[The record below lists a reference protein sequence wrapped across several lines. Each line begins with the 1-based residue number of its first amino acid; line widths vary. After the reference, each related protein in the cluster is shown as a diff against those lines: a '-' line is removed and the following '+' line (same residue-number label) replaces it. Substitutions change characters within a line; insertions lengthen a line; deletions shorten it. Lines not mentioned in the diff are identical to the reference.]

1 MGVKF
6 EGKSYAGN
14 MPVFWRGE
22 AKILPGGY
30 KLLQTFPKGTV
41 IPKGTPLHIVI
52 GTLTAAVS
60 KYAKVVDGG
69 TTAKPR
75 VPKGTLFQI
84 NDIVMKE
91 GETTGVT
98 ISSIDT
104 SNADYDVL
112 TLSPAISKL
121 EANDVLIEATAT
133 TSSSAAK
140 YEPNAVVGED
150 TEPLAGSDQDTV
162 SAAYDAVVLLGYTV
176 QLPASWMQGIYMK
189 NNPNIIYVKQ

>member
-60 KYAKVVDGG
+60 KYAKVVSGG
-69 TTAKPR
+69 TTAKPK

-98 ISSIDT
+98 VSSIDT

-112 TLSPAISKL
+112 TLSSAISGL
-121 EANDVLIEATAT
+121 AADDVLIEATA

-150 TEPLAGSDQDTV
+150 TEPLSGGDQDTV

-176 QLPASWMQGIYMK
+176 QLPASWMQGICMK

>member
-60 KYAKVVDGG
+60 KYAKVVFGG
-69 TTAKPR
+69 TTTKPR

-98 ISSIDT
+98 VSSIDT

-112 TLSPAISKL
+112 TLSSAISGL
-121 EANDVLIEATAT
+121 VADDVLIEATA

-150 TEPLAGSDQDTV
+150 TEPLSGGDQDTV

-176 QLPASWMQGIYMK
+176 QLPASWMQGICMK

>member
-60 KYAKVVDGG
+60 KYAKVVSGG
-69 TTAKPR
+69 TIAKPR

-91 GETTGVT
+91 GGTTGVT
-98 ISSIDT
+98 VSSIDT

-112 TLSPAISKL
+112 TLSSAISGL
-121 EANDVLIEATAT
+121 AADDVLIEATA

-176 QLPASWMQGIYMK
+176 QLPASWMQGICMK

>member
-60 KYAKVVDGG
+60 KYAKVVFGG
-69 TTAKPR
+69 TTSTPR

-84 NDIVMKE
+84 NDVVMKE
-91 GETTGVT
+91 GGTTGVMV
-98 ISSIDT
+98 SSIDT

-112 TLSPAISKL
+112 TLASAIL
-121 EANDVLIEATAT
+121 GLAENDVLIEVTAT
-133 TSSSAAK
+133 NSSAAR

-150 TEPLAGSDQDTV
+150 TEPLSGGDQDTV

-176 QLPASWMQGIYMK
+176 QLPASWMQGICMK

>member
-30 KLLQTFPKGTV
+30 RLLQTFPKGTV

-60 KYAKVVDGG
+60 KYAKVVSDGAS
-69 TTAKPR
+69 TKLR

-91 GETTGVT
+91 GGTTGVT
-98 ISSIDT
+98 VSSIDT

-112 TLSPAISKL
+112 TLSPAISGL
-121 EANDVLIEATAT
+121 VTGDVLIEATAT
-133 TSSSAAK
+133 GSPVAK

-150 TEPLAGSDQDTV
+150 TEPLSGGNQATV

-176 QLPASWMQGIYMK
+176 QLPASWMQGICMK

>member
-30 KLLQTFPKGTV
+30 KLSQTFPKGTV
-41 IPKGTPLHIVI
+41 IPKGTPLHIAI

-60 KYAKVVDGG
+60 KYAKVVSGG
-69 TTAKPR
+69 TAAKPI

-91 GETTGVT
+91 GGTTGVT
-98 ISSIDT
+98 VSSIDT

-112 TLSPAISKL
+112 TLSSAISGL
-121 EANDVLIEATAT
+121 MADDVLIEATA

-162 SAAYDAVVLLGYTV
+162 SAAYDAVVLLGYTA
-176 QLPASWMQGIYMK
+176 QLPASWMQGICMK

>member
-60 KYAKVVDGG
+60 KYAKVVSGG
-69 TTAKPR
+69 TATKPR

-98 ISSIDT
+98 VSSIDT

-112 TLSPAISKL
+112 TLSSAISEL
-121 EANDVLIEATAT
+121 TADDVLIEATAT
-133 TSSSAAK
+133 SSSVAK

-150 TEPLAGSDQDTV
+150 TEPLSGGDQDTV

-176 QLPASWMQGIYMK
+176 QLPASWMQGICMK

>member
-41 IPKGTPLHIVI
+41 IPKGTPSHIVI

-60 KYAKVVDGG
+60 KYAKVVSGG
-69 TTAKPR
+69 TTIKPR

-98 ISSIDT
+98 VSSIDT

-112 TLSPAISKL
+112 TLSSAISGL
-121 EANDVLIEATAT
+121 AADDVLIEATA

-176 QLPASWMQGIYMK
+176 QLPASWMQGICMK

>member
-60 KYAKVVDGG
+60 KYAKVVSGG
-69 TTAKPR
+69 TTTKPR
-75 VPKGTLFQI
+75 VPKGTLFQRG
-84 NDIVMKE
+84 KQP
-91 GETTGVT
+91 
-98 ISSIDT
+98 
-104 SNADYDVL
+104 VL
-112 TLSPAISKL
+112 RYLP
-121 EANDVLIEATAT
+121 LIR
-133 TSSSAAK
+133 
-140 YEPNAVVGED
+140 
-150 TEPLAGSDQDTV
+150 Q
-162 SAAYDAVVLLGYTV
+162 
-176 QLPASWMQGIYMK
+176 MQIMMY
-189 NNPNIIYVKQ
+189 

>member
-60 KYAKVVDGG
+60 KYAKVVSGG
-69 TTAKPR
+69 TPTKPR
-75 VPKGTLFQI
+75 VSKGTLFQI

-98 ISSIDT
+98 VSSIDT

-112 TLSPAISKL
+112 TLSSAISEL
-121 EANDVLIEATAT
+121 AADDVLIEATAI
-133 TSSSAAK
+133 SSSAAK

-176 QLPASWMQGIYMK
+176 QLPASWMQGICMK

>member
-60 KYAKVVDGG
+60 KYAKVVSGG
-69 TTAKPR
+69 TSTKQR
-75 VPKGTLFQI
+75 VSKGTLFQI
-84 NDIVMKE
+84 NDIVMKA
-91 GETTGVT
+91 GGTTGVT
-98 ISSIDT
+98 VSSIDT

-112 TLSPAISKL
+112 TLSSAISEL
-121 EANDVLIEATAT
+121 AAGDILIEATA

-150 TEPLAGSDQDTV
+150 TEPLSGGDQDTV

-176 QLPASWMQGIYMK
+176 QLPASWMQGICMK

>member
-60 KYAKVVDGG
+60 KYAKVVSAE
-69 TTAKPR
+69 TSANPK

-91 GETTGVT
+91 GETAGVT
-98 ISSIDT
+98 VSSIDT

-112 TLSPAISKL
+112 TLSSAISGL
-121 EANDVLIEATAT
+121 TTDDVLIEATA

-162 SAAYDAVVLLGYTV
+162 SAAYDAVVLLGYTER
-176 QLPASWMQGIYMK
+176 LPASWMQGICMK

>member
-52 GTLTAAVS
+52 GSLTAAVS
-60 KYAKVVDGG
+60 KYAKVVSGG
-69 TTAKPR
+69 TTTKPR

-98 ISSIDT
+98 VSSIDT

-112 TLSPAISKL
+112 TLSSAISGL
-121 EANDVLIEATAT
+121 VADDVLIEATA

-150 TEPLAGSDQDTV
+150 TEPLSGGDQDTV

-176 QLPASWMQGIYMK
+176 QLPASWMQGICMK

>member
-60 KYAKVVDGG
+60 KYAKVVSGG
-69 TTAKPR
+69 TPTDPR

-98 ISSIDT
+98 VSSIDT
-104 SNADYDVL
+104 SNANYDVL
-112 TLSPAISKL
+112 TLSSAISGL
-121 EANDVLIEATAT
+121 VADDVLIEATA

-150 TEPLAGSDQDTV
+150 TEPLSGGDQDTV

-176 QLPASWMQGIYMK
+176 QLPASWMQGICMK

>member
-60 KYAKVVDGG
+60 KYAKVVSCE
-69 TTAKPR
+69 TTSKLR

-91 GETTGVT
+91 GGTIGVT
-98 ISSIDT
+98 VSSIDT

-112 TLSPAISKL
+112 TLSSAISGL
-121 EANDVLIEATAT
+121 AANDVLIEATAT
-133 TSSSAAK
+133 NSSAAK

-150 TEPLAGSDQDTV
+150 TEPLSGGDQGTV

-176 QLPASWMQGIYMK
+176 QLPASWMQGICMK

>member
-60 KYAKVVDGG
+60 KYAKVVSGG
-69 TTAKPR
+69 TATKPR

-98 ISSIDT
+98 VSSIDT

-112 TLSPAISKL
+112 TLSSAISGL
-121 EANDVLIEATAT
+121 AADDVLIEATA

-176 QLPASWMQGIYMK
+176 QLPASWMQGICMK

>member
-60 KYAKVVDGG
+60 KYAKVVSGG
-69 TTAKPR
+69 TNTKPR

-84 NDIVMKE
+84 NDIVMKD
-91 GETTGVT
+91 GGTTGVT
-98 ISSIDT
+98 VSSIDT

-112 TLSPAISKL
+112 TLSSAISGL
-121 EANDVLIEATAT
+121 AAGDVLIEATA

-176 QLPASWMQGIYMK
+176 QLPASWMQGICMK

>member
-30 KLLQTFPKGTV
+30 KLLHTFPKGTV

-60 KYAKVVDGG
+60 KYAKVVSGG
-69 TTAKPR
+69 TTTKPR

-98 ISSIDT
+98 VSSIDT

-112 TLSPAISKL
+112 TLSSAISGL
-121 EANDVLIEATAT
+121 AADDVLIEATA

-176 QLPASWMQGIYMK
+176 QLPASWMQGICMK

>member
-60 KYAKVVDGG
+60 KYAKVVSGG
-69 TTAKPR
+69 TATKPR

-91 GETTGVT
+91 GGTTGVT
-98 ISSIDT
+98 VSSIDT

-112 TLSPAISKL
+112 TLSSAISGL
-121 EANDVLIEATAT
+121 EADNVLIEATA

-150 TEPLAGSDQDTV
+150 TEPLSGGDQDTV

-176 QLPASWMQGIYMK
+176 QLPASWMQGICMK

>member
-60 KYAKVVDGG
+60 KYAKVVSGG
-69 TTAKPR
+69 TKPR

-91 GETTGVT
+91 GGTTGVT
-98 ISSIDT
+98 VSSIDT

-112 TLSPAISKL
+112 TLSSAISGL
-121 EANDVLIEATAT
+121 AANDVLIEATAI
-133 TSSSAAK
+133 SSSVAK

-150 TEPLAGSDQDTV
+150 TEPLSGGGQDTV

-176 QLPASWMQGIYMK
+176 QLPASWMQGICMK

>member
-60 KYAKVVDGG
+60 KYAKVVSGG
-69 TTAKPR
+69 TPTKPR

-98 ISSIDT
+98 VSSIDT

-112 TLSPAISKL
+112 TLSSAISGL
-121 EANDVLIEATAT
+121 VADDVLIEATA

-176 QLPASWMQGIYMK
+176 QLPASWMQGICMK

>member
-60 KYAKVVDGG
+60 KYAKVVSVE

-91 GETTGVT
+91 GGTAGVT
-98 ISSIDT
+98 VSSIDT

-112 TLSPAISKL
+112 TLSSAISGL
-121 EANDVLIEATAT
+121 TAGDVLIEATAT
-133 TSSSAAK
+133 SSPAAK

-176 QLPASWMQGIYMK
+176 QLPASWMQGICMK

>member
-60 KYAKVVDGG
+60 KYAKVVSGG
-69 TTAKPR
+69 TATKPR

-98 ISSIDT
+98 VSSIDT

-112 TLSPAISKL
+112 TLSSAISGL
-121 EANDVLIEATAT
+121 VADDVLIEATA

-150 TEPLAGSDQDTV
+150 TEPLSGGDHGTV

-176 QLPASWMQGIYMK
+176 QLPASWMQGICMK

>member
-30 KLLQTFPKGTV
+30 KLLQTFPKGTI
-41 IPKGTPLHIVI
+41 IPKGTPLHIVT

-60 KYAKVVDGG
+60 KHAKVMAGG
-69 TTAKPR
+69 TTTKPR
-75 VPKGTLFQI
+75 VPKGTLFQV
-84 NDIVMKE
+84 NDVVMKA

-98 ISSIDT
+98 VSSIDT

-112 TLSPAISKL
+112 TLSAAITGLAADDS
-121 EANDVLIEATAT
+121 LIEATAT
-133 TSSSAAK
+133 SSSEAK

-150 TEPLAGSDQDTV
+150 TEPLAGGDQDTV
-162 SAAYDAVVLLGYTV
+162 SAAYDAVVLLGYIA
-176 QLPASWMQGIYMK
+176 QLPDSWMQGICLK
-189 NNPNIIYVKQ
+189 NNPNIIYIKQ

>member
-60 KYAKVVDGG
+60 KYAKVVSAE
-69 TTAKPR
+69 TATKPR

-91 GETTGVT
+91 GGTTGVKV
-98 ISSIDT
+98 SSIDT

-112 TLSPAISKL
+112 TLSSAISGL
-121 EANDVLIEATAT
+121 AADDALIEATAA
-133 TSSSAAK
+133 SGSVAK

-150 TEPLAGSDQDTV
+150 TDPLSGGDQYTV
-162 SAAYDAVVLLGYTV
+162 SAAYDAVVLLGYTA
-176 QLPASWMQGIYMK
+176 QLPASWMQGICMK

>member
-60 KYAKVVDGG
+60 KYAKVVSGG
-69 TTAKPR
+69 TATEPR

-98 ISSIDT
+98 VSSIDT

-112 TLSPAISKL
+112 TLSSAISGL
-121 EANDVLIEATAT
+121 AADDVLIEATA

-176 QLPASWMQGIYMK
+176 QLPASWMQGICMK

>member
-6 EGKSYAGN
+6 EGKSYSGN

-22 AKILPGGY
+22 AKIFPGGY

-41 IPKGTPLHIVI
+41 IKKGTPLHIVS

-60 KYAKVVDGG
+60 KNAKVISGG
-69 TTAKPR
+69 TTTKPR
-75 VPKGTLFQI
+75 VPKGTLFQV
-84 NDIVMKE
+84 NDVVMKI

-98 ISSIDT
+98 VSSIDS

-112 TLSPAISKL
+112 ALSAAITGL
-121 EANDVLIEATAT
+121 VADDTLIEATG
-133 TSSSAAK
+133 TSDSAAK

-150 TEPLAGSDQDTV
+150 TEPLAGDDQDTV
-162 SAAYDAVVLLGYTV
+162 SAAYDAVILLGYV
-176 QLPASWMQGIYMK
+176 PDIPASWKQGLCLK

>member
-52 GTLTAAVS
+52 GTLTVAVS
-60 KYAKVVDGG
+60 KYAKVVSGG
-69 TTAKPR
+69 TTTKPR
-75 VPKGTLFQI
+75 VLKGTLFQI

-91 GETTGVT
+91 GGTTGVT
-98 ISSIDT
+98 VSSIDT

-112 TLSPAISKL
+112 TLSSAISGL
-121 EANDVLIEATAT
+121 AADDVLIEATA

-176 QLPASWMQGIYMK
+176 QLPASWMQGICMK

>member
-60 KYAKVVDGG
+60 KYAKVVSGE
-69 TTAKPR
+69 TTTKPR
-75 VPKGTLFQI
+75 VLKGTLFQI

-91 GETTGVT
+91 GGTTGVT
-98 ISSIDT
+98 VSSIDT

-112 TLSPAISKL
+112 TLSSAISGL
-121 EANDVLIEATAT
+121 AAGDVLIEATAT
-133 TSSSAAK
+133 SSSVAK

-150 TEPLAGSDQDTV
+150 TEPLSGGNQDTV

-176 QLPASWMQGIYMK
+176 QLPASWMQGICMK

>member
-60 KYAKVVDGG
+60 KYAKVVSGG
-69 TTAKPR
+69 TTTKPR
-75 VPKGTLFQI
+75 VSKGTLFQI

-98 ISSIDT
+98 VSSIDT

-112 TLSPAISKL
+112 TLSSDISGL
-121 EANDVLIEATAT
+121 AADDVLIEATAT
-133 TSSSAAK
+133 SSSVAK

-150 TEPLAGSDQDTV
+150 TEPLSGGDQDTV

-176 QLPASWMQGIYMK
+176 QLPASWMQGICMK

>member
-60 KYAKVVDGG
+60 KYAKVVSGG
-69 TTAKPR
+69 TTIKPR

-98 ISSIDT
+98 VSSIDT

-112 TLSPAISKL
+112 TLSSAISGL
-121 EANDVLIEATAT
+121 AADDVLIEATA

-176 QLPASWMQGIYMK
+176 QLPASWMQGICMK

>member
-41 IPKGTPLHIVI
+41 IPKGTPLHIVN

-60 KYAKVVDGG
+60 KYAKVISAGAAQK
-69 TTAKPR
+69 TR

-84 NDIVMKE
+84 NDLVMKE
-91 GETTGVT
+91 GGTTGVT
-98 ISSIDT
+98 VSSIDT

-112 TLSPAISKL
+112 TLSSAISGL
-121 EANDVLIEATAT
+121 GEGDVLIEATAA
-133 TSSSAAK
+133 SSPVAK

-150 TEPLAGSDQDTV
+150 TEPLSGGDQDTV
-162 SAAYDAVVLLGYTV
+162 SAAYDAVVLLGYTG
-176 QLPASWMQGIYMK
+176 QLPASWRQGICMK

>member
-60 KYAKVVDGG
+60 KYAKVVSGG
-69 TTAKPR
+69 TFTKPR

-98 ISSIDT
+98 VSSIDT

-112 TLSPAISKL
+112 TLSSAISGL
-121 EANDVLIEATAT
+121 AADDVLIEATAT
-133 TSSSAAK
+133 SSSVAK

-150 TEPLAGSDQDTV
+150 TEPLSGGDQDTV

-176 QLPASWMQGIYMK
+176 QLPASWMQGICMK

>member
-60 KYAKVVDGG
+60 KYAKVVSGE
-69 TTAKPR
+69 TTTKPR
-75 VPKGTLFQI
+75 VSKGTLFQI
-84 NDIVMKE
+84 KDIVMKE
-91 GETTGVT
+91 GGTTGVMV
-98 ISSIDT
+98 SSIDT

-112 TLSPAISKL
+112 TLSSAISGL
-121 EANDVLIEATAT
+121 AADDVLIEATAT
-133 TSSSAAK
+133 SNSAAK

-150 TEPLAGSDQDTV
+150 TEPLSGGDQDTV

-176 QLPASWMQGIYMK
+176 QLPASWMQGICMK

>member
-60 KYAKVVDGG
+60 KYAKVVSGG
-69 TTAKPR
+69 TIVKPR

-98 ISSIDT
+98 VSSIDT
-104 SNADYDVL
+104 SNADYDAL
-112 TLSPAISKL
+112 TLSSAISGL
-121 EANDVLIEATAT
+121 AADDVLIEATA

-150 TEPLAGSDQDTV
+150 TEPLAGSNQDTV

-176 QLPASWMQGIYMK
+176 QLPASWMQGICMK

>member
-60 KYAKVVDGG
+60 KYAKVVSGG
-69 TTAKPR
+69 TTTKPR
-75 VPKGTLFQI
+75 VSKGTLFQI

-98 ISSIDT
+98 VSSIDT

-112 TLSPAISKL
+112 TLSSAISGL
-121 EANDVLIEATAT
+121 AADDVLIEATAT
-133 TSSSAAK
+133 SSSVAK

-150 TEPLAGSDQDTV
+150 TEPLSGGDQDTV

-176 QLPASWMQGIYMK
+176 QLPASWMQGICMK